1 MSKEEIAAIVNAI
14 TSLMTVLRDADPHD
28 KAEIYGQLGLRDALR
43 RAQDL
48 ARLLSRRRR
57 RRLYGQRAYSA

>member
-1 MSKEEIAAIVNAI
+1 MLHQDSQGRLLLAQEQANRLAEDYGRMG
-14 TSLMTVLRDADPHD
+14 LQDA
-28 KAEIYGQLGLRDALR
+28 RR

-57 RRLYGQRAYSA
+57 RRLYRQRAYYA

>member
-1 MSKEEIAAIVNAI
+1 MLYQDSQGRLLLAQEQADRLAQDYGR
-14 TSLMTVLRDADPHD
+14 LDLRDA
-28 KAEIYGQLGLRDALR
+28 RR

-57 RRLYGQRAYSA
+57 RRLYRQRAYSA

>member
-1 MSKEEIAAIVNAI
+1 MLHQDNHGRLLLAQEHADRLAQDYGR
-14 TSLMTVLRDADPHD
+14 LGWRDA
-28 KAEIYGQLGLRDALR
+28 QR

-57 RRLYGQRAYSA
+57 RQLVRQRAYSA

>member
-1 MSKEEIAAIVNAI
+1 MLYQDTQGRLLLAQEH
-14 TSLMTVLRDADPHD
+14 ADRLAQD
-28 KAEIYGQLGLRDALR
+28 YGQLGLRDALR

-57 RRLYGQRAYSA
+57 RRLVRQRAYYA

>member
-1 MSKEEIAAIVNAI
+1 MLNQDSYGRLLLAQEHADRLAEHYGRSEPSAA
-14 TSLMTVLRDADPHD
+14 R
-28 KAEIYGQLGLRDALR
+28 R
-43 RAQDL
+43 RAHDL

>member
-1 MSKEEIAAIVNAI
+1 MLHQDNHGRLLLAQEHADRLAQDYGR
-14 TSLMTVLRDADPHD
+14 LGWRDA
-28 KAEIYGQLGLRDALR
+28 QR

-57 RRLYGQRAYSA
+57 RRLVRQRAYSA